1 MNGEDSVFACGW
13 IAGRPNTRPRRVPA
27 SERGQA
33 TVEVVALLPLV
44 VVAALAIAALLAAGQ
59 ARELAGHAATAGAMA
74 MLQGGDPAD
83 AARAAAP
90 GVPRARMSV
99 RVRGRTVRVRI
110 RPRAPFGLPARL
122 LEATVVADA
131 GPR

>member
-1 MNGEDSVFACGW
+1 MTRVS
-13 IAGRPNTRPRRVPA
+13 AGQQ
-27 SERGQA
+27 GQA

-44 VVAALAIAALLAAGQ
+44 VAAALAIAALLAAGQ
-59 ARELAGHAATAGAMA
+59 ARELAGHAAAAGAMA
-74 MLQGGDPAD
+74 MLQGGDPAH

-90 GVPRARMSV
+90 GVPRTRMSV

-122 LEATVVADA
+122 LEAAVVADA

>member
-1 MNGEDSVFACGW
+1 M
-13 IAGRPNTRPRRVPA
+13 

-44 VVAALAIAALLAAGQ
+44 ASAVLALTALLAAGQ

-74 MLQGGDPAD
+74 MLQGGDPVR

-90 GVPRARMSV
+90 GVPAGRMTV
-99 RVRGRTVRVRI
+99 RVRGRTVRVRVAP
-110 RPRAPFGLPARL
+110 RPPFGLAGRV
-122 LEATVVADA
+122 LETSAEADA

>member
-1 MNGEDSVFACGW
+1 MRGEDAVVTCGRVVVRPGVRPPG
-13 IAGRPNTRPRRVPA
+13 ISAGQD
-27 SERGQA
+27 GQA

-44 VVAALAIAALLAAGQ
+44 VAAALAITALLAAGQ

-74 MLQGGDPAD
+74 MLQGGDPEG

-90 GVPRARMSV
+90 AVPRGRMGV
-99 RVRGRTVRVRI
+99 RVDGRTVRVWV
-110 RPRAPFGLPARL
+110 RPRAPFGLPEGL